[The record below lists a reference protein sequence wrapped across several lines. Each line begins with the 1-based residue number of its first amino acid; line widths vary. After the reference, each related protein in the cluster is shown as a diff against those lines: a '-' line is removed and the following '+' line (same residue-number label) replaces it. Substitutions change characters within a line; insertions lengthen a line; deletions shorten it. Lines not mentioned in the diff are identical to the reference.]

1 MHEVRRSSEN
11 QKGTNGLSMML
22 LWSPILPCATIEPR
36 TSTQTRSAISDVM
49 SAWSY
54 GGLTC
59 ARERAG
65 RGACI
70 VRARVGGG
78 GWRTPR
84 RCGGRVLRAHLDD
97 LHPAEAL
104 GGDEADH
111 LQRLARQEAA
121 GLGPPRPRHEPRLC
135 GGGGR
140 CGVRLRGRGWEA
152 RFSRAPRVREGR
164 AHLDAV
170 DVEAHVHRVRPVPRA
185 VERHLDHLWMDK
197 MGNAGREIGEARHV
211 ARHSKRPLS
220 IPPCRGRGPRRPPP
234 RRCWCAGR
242 A

>member
-1 MHEVRRSSEN
+1 MHDVLRSEN

-59 ARERAG
+59 ATESDGSAFVV
-65 RGACI
+65 CES
-70 VRARVGGG
+70 VGGG
-78 GWRTPR
+78 GWRAPRRWGSRAARAPRRSPSHRGPRRRRGRPSSTPR
-84 RCGGRVLRAHLDD
+84 
-97 LHPAEAL
+97 
-104 GGDEADH
+104 
-111 LQRLARQEAA
+111 AA
-121 GLGPPRPRHEPRLC
+121 GSRRARATPSPARSPPARSREEMR
-135 GGGGR
+135 GE
-140 CGVRLRGRGWEA
+140 VRGRGWEA

-164 AHLDAV
+164 ARLDAV
-170 DVEAHVHRVRPVPRA
+170 DVEAHVHGVRPVPRA

-197 MGNAGREIGEARHV
+197 MGNAGREIGEARH
-211 ARHSKRPLS
+211 ATRHSKRPLS